1 MFLKEY
7 LNKIL
12 LSKNVE
18 ITEFLGTFHLLFNLK
33 LKFSLKK
40 LYILD
45 TGLYFDQINERAC

>member
-7 LNKIL
+7 LNEIL

-18 ITEFLGTFHLLFNLK
+18 ITEFLGTFYLIFNLK

-45 TGLYFDQINERAC
+45 IGLYFDQ